1 MRILHAVYSLEMGG
15 AEVIVAQLARL
26 HRSQGH
32 DVRIACYS
40 KLGVLGE
47 ALRAE
52 GFEIHVLGE
61 AHPLLTMMRYYKLI
75 RNLEPDVVHCHNV
88 APTIQASLPARLAGV
103 RCVLTTRHGF
113 TFDPYPR
120 NEELK
125 YNAAGQAC
133 DHVVGVCQVVC
144 DGIAMGGL
152 AAQDRLRLVYNGALP
167 IVPERSD
174 EVKRTGFTLLF
185 VGRLEPVKNLTT
197 LLEGVAYARER
208 VPGLTCWIVGDGSA
222 RAGLEAR
229 AAELGLG
236 ETVRFWGMRM
246 DTAAFFSAA
255 DVFVMSSVTEGL
267 PMSLLQAMSLGMPSI
282 LTDVGGM
289 GEVSRLT
296 RSGLLVPVGDGR
308 AYGEAIVRIATDEAL
323 RAEFSA
329 RAKLEY
335 AQRFTLERMGER
347 YLELYRNPVPL
358 A

>member
-47 ALRAE
+47 ALRTE
-52 GFEIHVLGE
+52 GFELYVLGE
-61 AHPLLTMMRYYKLI
+61 AHPLLTMARYYKLI
-75 RNLEPDVVHCHNV
+75 ATLDPDVVHCHNV
-88 APTIQASLPARLAGV
+88 APTIQAALPARLASV

-113 TFDPYPR
+113 TLDPYPR

-125 YNAAGQAC
+125 YNAAGHAC
-133 DHVVGVCQVVC
+133 DHIVGVCQAVC
-144 DGIAMGGL
+144 DGIEMGAL
-152 AAQDRLRLVYNGALP
+152 AAKDRIRKVYNGALP
-167 IVPERSD
+167 LAPVKSD
-174 EVKRTGFTLLF
+174 EVQKRGFTLLF

-197 LLEGVAYARER
+197 LLEGVAQAREH
-208 VPGLTCWIVGDGSA
+208 VPGLACWIVGDGSA

-236 ETVRFWGMRM
+236 DVVRFWGMRM

-267 PMSLLQAMSLGMPSI
+267 PMSLLQAMSLGVPSI

-296 RSGLLVPVGDGR
+296 QSGLLVPVGDGE
-308 AYGEAIVRIATDEAL
+308 AYGRAIVRMATDEAL
-323 RAEFSA
+323 RSQLST
-329 RAKLEY
+329 RAQDEY
-335 AQRFTLERMGER
+335 ERRFTLERMGEH
-347 YLELYRNPVPL
+347 YLELYANRV
-358 A
+358 